1 MTPPTSRDKILVLA
15 AVCLAGLMLPFSF
28 TGPAVATPAI
38 ARAFGGSTVALN
50 WVVNIFILAFGSC
63 VMAAGAL
70 ADQLGRKRVFRIG
83 VIWFTLASL
92 LMSFAPN
99 LFTLNLLRAVQGVAA
114 AATMSGGAAA
124 LAQEFEGQARTRA
137 FSLLGTTFGVGLA
150 FGPLWSGYLIDWF
163 GWRAV
168 FATDVVLGALV
179 LIFGLPHMRETRN
192 PDAGGLDWPGT
203 LTFTGALLL
212 LTCGIMQGPQSGWS
226 SIPVILLFGGF
237 VILLGLFITIELRV
251 ARPMLDL
258 SLFRYPRFV
267 GVQSLPIATAF
278 CYVVLLITLP
288 IQFVGIE
295 GYDEVSA
302 GLMMIPLSAPIM
314 FVPLIASMLAKKIPA
329 GLLAGIG
336 LLLATVG
343 LLWLSTID
351 IGTQTNAIIW
361 PLLLIGLGAGLPWGL
376 MDDLSVSVVPK
387 ERAGMATGIFT
398 TMRVAGEAI
407 AIAITGAI
415 VSAFSWSSLHTRL
428 AAPADAGALREL
440 ANRVASGDLTQLPP
454 GLVMNHAALVGVYAD
469 AYHATLLILALVT
482 LIGALI
488 SLSVLRH
495 PHTAQDDAD
504 DDAMQTIKATEC

>member
-99 LFTLNLLRAVQGVAA
+99 LFTLNLLRAVQGIAA

-237 VILLGLFITIELRV
+237 VVLLGLFIAIELRV

-336 LLLATVG
+336 LLLATLG
-343 LLWLSTID
+343 LLWLSTIE

-428 AAPADAGALREL
+428 AAPADAGTLREL